1 MLAQY
6 GWTSKHFA
14 KNRNNTDLVNLAAY
28 DWAQFTPH
36 PKHFVNT
43 LKLV

>member
-1 MLAQY
+1 MGGLPN
-6 GWTSKHFA
+6 TLP

>member
-1 MLAQY
+1 MGGLPN
-6 GWTSKHFA
+6 TLPK